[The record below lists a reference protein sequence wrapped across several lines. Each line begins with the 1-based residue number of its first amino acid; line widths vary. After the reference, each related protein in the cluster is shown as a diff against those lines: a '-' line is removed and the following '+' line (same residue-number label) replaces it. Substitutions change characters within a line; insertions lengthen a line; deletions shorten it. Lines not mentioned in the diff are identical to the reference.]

1 MRNYIRIF
9 ALLLFASIVLAPLG
23 SVSAVE
29 DATTQAVEATSLE
42 ATTEKVETT
51 TTTPTDK
58 SAGREA
64 RIKTYEEKVE
74 TKLAEAKSKRIASRC
89 KAAQGKITSLRARV
103 QGIVEKR
110 KSSYQTIGEK
120 LDTLVAQ
127 LQKAGVDTTA
137 LETAQQDIKADLV
150 ALDESMS
157 AYDTVLA
164 DLEAMDCAADPALF
178 AAALESAREFQKTV
192 RDQAQAFREFATTQ
206 LKTLITDARQQLEA
220 KTSEGSD
227 S

>member
-1 MRNYIRIF
+1 MRNCIRIF

-29 DATTQAVEATSLE
+29 DAATQAVE
-42 ATTEKVETT
+42 TT
-51 TTTPTDK
+51 TATTDK

-64 RIKTYEEKVE
+64 RIKAYEEKVE

-110 KSSYQTIGEK
+110 KTSYQTIGEK
-120 LDTLVAQ
+120 LDTLIAQ

-137 LETAQQDIKADLV
+137 LETAQQDINSDLV
-150 ALDESMS
+150 ALDESMN

-164 DLEAMDCAADPALF
+164 DLETMDCAADPTLF

-206 LKTLITDARQQLEA
+206 LKALITDARQQLEA